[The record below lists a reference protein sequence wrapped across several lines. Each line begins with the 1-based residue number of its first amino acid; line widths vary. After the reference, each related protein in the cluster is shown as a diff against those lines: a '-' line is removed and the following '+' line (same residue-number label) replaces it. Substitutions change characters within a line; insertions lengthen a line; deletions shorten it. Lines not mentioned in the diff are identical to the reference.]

1 MQSKPILLEGIPGQ
15 ESHPQVSL
23 LSGFEGVIQFYEM
36 RQKFEADIIRK
47 LPIRVLMF
55 EHSSK
60 EWEFCETEIVRFINP
75 YL

>member
-1 MQSKPILLEGIPGQ
+1 MQSKPILLEGIPGP

-23 LSGFEGVIQFYEM
+23 LSGFEGVIRFYEM
-36 RQKFEADIIRK
+36 RRKFEADIIRK
-47 LPIRVLMF
+47 LPIR